1 MRLSGQINQ
10 TTQKGNYFK
19 TTSGGYFERV
29 IKPWKYQFTKT
40 DVDKANDSVNKVGQ
54 IIFWRSEAIYDNVSK
69 EYWKPDISYDIYFLS
84 DSAHIKNLANNIRL
98 LSSCDSINKGGDILW
113 VGHFILVSTSA
124 CVNCASSSNIDY
136 CRNIV
141 RRVLESVPK
150 KDTYDWNLII
160 GQFII
165 NKAKFKT

>member
-1 MRLSGQINQ
+1 MLPANYKDMKFYLIFILSFVLTMRLSGQINQ

-19 TTSGGYFERV
+19 TTSDGYFERV

-84 DSAHIKNLANNIRL
+84 DSAHIKNLANNI
-98 LSSCDSINKGGDILW
+98 
-113 VGHFILVSTSA
+113 
-124 CVNCASSSNIDY
+124 
-136 CRNIV
+136 
-141 RRVLESVPK
+141 
-150 KDTYDWNLII
+150 
-160 GQFII
+160 
-165 NKAKFKT
+165 